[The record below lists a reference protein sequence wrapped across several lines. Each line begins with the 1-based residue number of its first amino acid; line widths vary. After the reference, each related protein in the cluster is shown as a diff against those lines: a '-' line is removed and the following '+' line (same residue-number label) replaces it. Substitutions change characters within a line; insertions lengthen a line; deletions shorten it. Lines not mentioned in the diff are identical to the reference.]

1 MPVSSIPSESE
12 SDRSP
17 DFIAAR
23 IAAVERA
30 LSWVR
35 EGHEERERQDL
46 TDAWLWD
53 KCRATESLTE
63 FCILRRQKTQRAE
76 NRRRARNYYLARRG
90 ERQQEFEWQQAER
103 ARQAQHN
110 LQKSV
115 ELPPDS
121 SASALPIG
129 VWGSLS
135 SGWGSECGWDAPGNA
150 QWGISDGEHP

>member
-12 SDRSP
+12 SDCSP

-35 EGHEERERQDL
+35 KGHEEREHQDL

-63 FCILRRQKTQRAE
+63 FCILRQQKTQRAE
-76 NRRRARNYYLARRG
+76 NRRRTRNYYLARRG
-90 ERQQEFEWQQAER
+90 ERQQDFEWQQAER
-103 ARQAQHN
+103 ARQACVSKR
-110 LQKSV
+110 KS
-115 ELPPDS
+115 ERKIKRKKES
-121 SASALPIG
+121 SKGKENMKETRKKRINALDEME
-129 VWGSLS
+129 V
-135 SGWGSECGWDAPGNA
+135 
-150 QWGISDGEHP
+150 

>member
-17 DFIAAR
+17 DFIAAC

-76 NRRRARNYYLARRG
+76 NRRRARNYYLARR
-90 ERQQEFEWQQAER
+90 A
-103 ARQAQHN
+103 
-110 LQKSV
+110 
-115 ELPPDS
+115 
-121 SASALPIG
+121 SASPIG